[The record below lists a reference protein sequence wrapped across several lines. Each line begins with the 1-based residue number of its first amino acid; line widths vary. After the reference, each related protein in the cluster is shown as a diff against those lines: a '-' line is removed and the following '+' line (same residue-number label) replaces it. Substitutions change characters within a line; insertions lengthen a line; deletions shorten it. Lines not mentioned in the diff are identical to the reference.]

1 MAGERDMTRTAPQ
14 REKQA
19 ISGNASLTEKFA
31 VLLLFSL
38 LLAGVYLVLR
48 PFGVGLVFGCILAI
62 AAWPVRAWLLRA
74 RTGGTGAALIML
86 LALLLFVLV
95 PVVIAAPGLAVEV
108 KTLAER
114 GSIWIASSPALP
126 EWISGLPL
134 VGDGIAAQWDAII
147 HQTPAAKA
155 MMASYAQ
162 PVRQF
167 VTDAAMGLAGSVVQ
181 IAVALVV
188 ATSFWAGGAGV
199 VDVLRDSLERL
210 GGGKLAAMTDVAGG
224 AVRGVFYGIVGTAA
238 IQGALMT
245 IGLLIAGVPGA
256 APLGF
261 VTLILAISQFGS
273 VLINLV
279 WGGAAWWIYS
289 TSGTGAMFWFVV
301 VWGIFVTFIDNL
313 LKPWLI
319 GSSMKLPIMLVILG
333 VFGGFISFGFL
344 GLFIGPTLL
353 AVAHDLFSAWRG
365 QQETPKAEA
374 RGAG

>member
-1 MAGERDMTRTAPQ
+1 MTIAAPQ
-14 REKQA
+14 REDQV
-19 ISGNASLTEKFA
+19 ISGNATLTEKFA

-48 PFGVGLVFGCILAI
+48 PFGLGLVFGCILAI
-62 AAWPVRAWLLRA
+62 AAWPVRAWLLR
-74 RTGGTGAALIML
+74 TGVGAPAAAVIML
-86 LALLLFVLV
+86 ITLLLFVLA

-108 KTLAER
+108 KSLAER
-114 GSIWIASSPALP
+114 GGMWIASSPVLP
-126 EWISGLPL
+126 DWISGLPL
-134 VGDGIAAQWDAII
+134 VGDGIAAQWDALI

-162 PVRQF
+162 PIRQF
-167 VTDAAMGLAGSVVQ
+167 VTDAAMGLGSSVAQ

-188 ATSFWAGGAGV
+188 ATSFWAGGAAV
-199 VDVLRDSLERL
+199 VKVLRDSLERL
-210 GGGKLAAMTDVAGG
+210 GGDKLASMTDVAGG

-238 IQGALMT
+238 IQGVLMT

-261 VTLILAISQFGS
+261 VTLILAISQFGG

-289 TSGTGAMFWFVV
+289 TSGTGAAFWFVV
-301 VWGIFVTFIDNL
+301 AWGMFVTFIDNL

-365 QQETPKAEA
+365 QQEKPSDEL
-374 RGAG
+374 RGAAS